1 MIVSAEYQISKK
13 NWQQFF
19 FLILLAMPN
28 QYTGKPEM
36 CKKVKNSY
44 KYGRVRNTKKRKF
57 KKNNEL

>member
-1 MIVSAEYQISKK
+1 MIVSEEYQISKK

-44 KYGRVRNTKKRKF
+44 KYGRVRNTKK
-57 KKNNEL
+57 E